1 GKVTATQSWADIPT
15 CASQG
20 IAVDEYRMPRT
31 VFLPPEV
38 SKEAQEF
45 WTNVMRKVTE
55 TPEWKDYIARTVQ
68 SAVFMT
74 PDQMKP
80 LMEEEQKSGKEM
92 FAAEKWLVN

>member
-1 GKVTATQSWADIPT
+1 
-15 CASQG
+15 
-20 IAVDEYRMPRT
+20 
-31 VFLPPEV
+31 
-38 SKEAQEF
+38 
-45 WTNVMRKVTE
+45 MRKVTE

>member
-1 GKVTATQSWADIPT
+1 MTTRIVTVCNQKGGVGKTTTVAELAATVA
-15 CASQG
+15 ARRG
-20 IAVDEYRMPRT
+20 VDVDRP
-31 VFLPPEV
+31 FGL
-38 SKEAQEF
+38 
-45 WTNVMRKVTE
+45 RKVTE